1 MYDLEPQP
9 VMDSWATRTQLYQ
22 VISVEPE
29 RIAYRALNAIGDV
42 HDAFRLEK
50 TAEGGTRLVNE
61 VERPVGL

>member
-1 MYDLEPQP
+1 MYVVVPQP
-9 VMDSWATRTQLYQ
+9 VMDNWATRTQLYQ

-29 RIAYRALNAIGDV
+29 RIAYRAHNAIGDV
-42 HDAFRLEK
+42 HDSVRLEN